1 MDASRGTAGLRRPSA
16 KRSSK
21 RRLAGMRVL
30 LVEDNLINQQVA
42 DELLSAEGAIVSL
55 AANGKLGVEA
65 VAVAAPQFDIV
76 LMDIQMP
83 VMDGYEATRQIREEL
98 GLRDLAIVAMT
109 ANAMSSDREVCLAA
123 GMNEHIG
130 KPFDMA
136 KLVSIMLRMT
146 GLEVS
151 PDSTHV
157 TLPAE
162 QPSGTLPQIEGLD
175 LSTAVARMGGM
186 QSLYVRTAKDF
197 RRLLETTL
205 EELRN
210 ELACNDLKA
219 VAMRLHTLK
228 GNAGTLGAVDLARLA
243 AHLEKIRTTEGGLAA
258 CASELVDLSERVDH
272 TSQLL
277 EQAILA
283 LESIA
288 NIPSNPVS
296 EASLH
301 GEALL
306 GVLREISDMAAAAD
320 LAVLQRFS
328 EVRDRFEN
336 LPNGFIEQLEE
347 ALQDLDLDEV
357 HLLCEG
363 QMTKLA

>member
-1 MDASRGTAGLRRPSA
+1 
-16 KRSSK
+16 
-21 RRLAGMRVL
+21 
-30 LVEDNLINQQVA
+30 
-42 DELLSAEGAIVSL
+42 
-55 AANGKLGVEA
+55 
-65 VAVAAPQFDIV
+65 
-76 LMDIQMP
+76 
-83 VMDGYEATRQIREEL
+83 
-98 GLRDLAIVAMT
+98 
-109 ANAMSSDREVCLAA
+109 
-123 GMNEHIG
+123 
-130 KPFDMA
+130 
-136 KLVSIMLRMT
+136 
-146 GLEVS
+146 
-151 PDSTHV
+151 
-157 TLPAE
+157 
-162 QPSGTLPQIEGLD
+162 
-175 LSTAVARMGGM
+175 
-186 QSLYVRTAKDF
+186 
-197 RRLLETTL
+197 
-205 EELRN
+205 
-210 ELACNDLKA
+210 
-219 VAMRLHTLK
+219 
-228 GNAGTLGAVDLARLA
+228 
-243 AHLEKIRTTEGGLAA
+243 LEKICTKEGGQGA
-258 CASELVDLSERVDH
+258 CAAELVDLSERVDH
-272 TSQLL
+272 TSHLL